1 MKSLFLNTLVL
12 LASCIF
18 SEGNIFPVDR
28 ARVEW
33 SRKVAGNEI
42 GIGNQ
47 IFHSN
52 GYFFVSDGRC
62 NIHLVDIFGNEATK
76 VNGSESILCSAPLTF
91 SPSRSFFLQARLESN
106 ETS

>member
-1 MKSLFLNTLVL
+1 MAV
-12 LASCIF
+12 
-18 SEGNIFPVDR
+18 
-28 ARVEW
+28 
-33 SRKVAGNEI
+33 NEI

-62 NIHLVDIFGNEATK
+62 NIYIVDVLGNEAST
-76 VNGSESILCSAPLTF
+76 VDGSESILCSAPLAF